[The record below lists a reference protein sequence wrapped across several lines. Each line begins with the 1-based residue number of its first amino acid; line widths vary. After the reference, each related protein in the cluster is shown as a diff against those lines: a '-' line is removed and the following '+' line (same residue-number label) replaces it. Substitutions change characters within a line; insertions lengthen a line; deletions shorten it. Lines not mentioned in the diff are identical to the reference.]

1 MIRPKISLFLL
12 CSLFFVACSESPS
25 EKTNAAN
32 AGKKKPKIHLVRT
45 APVIVSKKGL
55 AQIHTGSLRSHKEV
69 KIYNQEEG
77 KIISLP
83 FYESD
88 RVKKGQ
94 VIAKLD
100 DSLLRAQLSRVKASL
115 RKAESELTRIKSLRK
130 ESFLSEETLINVE
143 TELALAKADEAVLK
157 TRLSYANI
165 KAPFSGVISQR
176 LSEVGNIA
184 ERFTHLL
191 TLSDPSS
198 LITQVNVSGLLL
210 NHIKLGDT
218 AHIQIDALGK
228 QQYAGTVKR
237 IHPALNPVTRRGI
250 IEIEISPV
258 PKGARAGQLCRVE
271 IKTHAVARILIPLF
285 ALRRDPEGEYV
296 YVVDEDSK
304 ATKISVTSG
313 LQVNQDVEILS
324 GLEQGQQVIVK
335 GFLNLKSGKKVKL
348 VNQKKQKNEMTQ
360 VKHAQ

>member
-1 MIRPKISLFLL
+1 MIRPHHCLL
-12 CSLFFVACSESPS
+12 SICLFFTACSETPG
-25 EKTNAAN
+25 EKAAGEN
-32 AGKKKPKIHLVRT
+32 TKQKKPKIHLVKT
-45 APVIVSKKGL
+45 APVILSKTGL
-55 AQIHTGSLRSHKEV
+55 SQTHTGSLRSHKEV

-83 FYESD
+83 YYESD
-88 RVKKGQ
+88 QVKKGQ

-100 DSLLRAQLSRVKASL
+100 DNLLRAQLSRVKANL

-130 ESFLSEETLINVE
+130 ESFLSEEELINVE
-143 TELALAKADEAVLK
+143 TELALAKADETILK

-165 KAPFSGVISQR
+165 AAPFNGVISQR

-210 NHIKLGDT
+210 NHIKLGDI
-218 AHIQIDALGK
+218 AQIQIDALGK
-228 QQYAGTVKR
+228 QQYAGTVRR
-237 IHPALNPVTRRGI
+237 IHPTLNPITRRGT
-250 IEIEISPV
+250 IEIEVSPV

-271 IKTHAVARILIPLF
+271 IKTQATERLLIPLF

-296 YVVDEDSK
+296 YIVDDDLIAK
-304 ATKISVTSG
+304 KVLVTSG
-313 LQVNQDVEILS
+313 LQIDQNVEILS
-324 GLEQGQQVIVK
+324 GLKPGQQVIVK
-335 GFLNLKSGKKVKL
+335 GFLSLKSGKKVKL
-348 VNQKKQKNEMTQ
+348 VNQAKHNNE
-360 VKHAQ
+360 VKRESHEQ